1 MFVQLFIN
9 SYDYVL
15 VNYNHIVLIEPD
27 KGGSVVT
34 LSNGTRLNV
43 QDEFGKI
50 LEQIANMT

>member
-34 LSNGTRLNV
+34 LSNGTILNV
-43 QDEFGKI
+43 QDEPGKI